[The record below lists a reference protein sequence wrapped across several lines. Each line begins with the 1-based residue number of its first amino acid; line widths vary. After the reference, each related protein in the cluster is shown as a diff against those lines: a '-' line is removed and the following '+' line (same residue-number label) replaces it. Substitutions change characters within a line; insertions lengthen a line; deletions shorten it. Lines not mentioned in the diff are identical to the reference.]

1 MNGTQQGASPGSGQQ
16 PRRPALRQAAFLYSL
31 ALFVAA
37 LVALSVA
44 VSRQGLLPPD
54 AGPGLVAFFA
64 VYALFVI
71 FMGYTHPGVGYVSFD
86 RIAQVAAILV
96 LGPVAAAWIN
106 GTASLLYPWHRLWR
120 GRPFG
125 DVLTSALHNA
135 GLMTLMILVC
145 GLLYQKL
152 GGQHPLVSLG
162 WRDAAML
169 LLLLLSMQALNDL
182 GMRVIITLEE
192 RRVPTDFSPFAFVV
206 ESGAGLGGILV
217 ALIINRMELSAVV
230 LLLLVMTLGMFT
242 LMQLAHIRTRLEA
255 LVAERTRKLQQKSL
269 ELARMAS
276 HDALTGLH
284 NRRHA
289 DQYLEERIAE
299 FNRYGRDFAIALVDL
314 DEFKRI
320 NDEHSHD
327 TGDEVLR
334 LVAQLLRE
342 RCRDTDLVSRYGG
355 EEFLLCFPQAGMVSA
370 REACEKIRAAMEET
384 EWNLLVPGVR
394 VTLSAGVAAMRD
406 GLSRRELLGLADRA
420 LYEAKSGGR
429 NQVRVA
435 AERMRAL

>member
-1 MNGTQQGASPGSGQQ
+1 MSNQQEDADSGSPGAG
-16 PRRPALRQAAFLYSL
+16 RRPAARRPGLIYSL
-31 ALFVAA
+31 ALFLAA
-37 LVALSVA
+37 LAALSLA
-44 VSRQGLLPPD
+44 IAQHGFLPPD
-54 AGPGLVAFFA
+54 AAPGLVAFFLG
-64 VYALFVI
+64 YALFTI

-86 RIAQVAAILV
+86 RVAQVAAILV

-106 GTASLLYPWHRLWR
+106 GTASLLYPWQRLR
-120 GRPFG
+120 QGRPFVE
-125 DVLTSALHNA
+125 VLTAALHNA
-135 GLMTLMILVC
+135 GLMSLMILVC
-145 GLLYQKL
+145 GLLYQTL
-152 GGQHPLVSLG
+152 GGPVPLLELG
-162 WRDAAML
+162 WQGVATL

-182 GMRVIITLEE
+182 GMRVLMTIEE

-217 ALIINRMELSAVV
+217 ALIINRMELSAVI

-269 ELARMAS
+269 ELERMAS
-276 HDALTGLH
+276 HDPLTGLH

-289 DQYLEERIAE
+289 DQYLESRINEFERY
-299 FNRYGRDFAIALVDL
+299 RRDFAIALVDL
-314 DEFKRI
+314 DDFKRI

-355 EEFLLCFPQAGMVSA
+355 EEFLLCFPQAGMVAA
-370 REACEKIRAAMEET
+370 REACEKIREAVAGT
-384 EWNLLVPGVR
+384 EWELLVPGVR
-394 VTLSAGVAAMRD
+394 VTLSAGVATMRE
-406 GLSRRELLGLADRA
+406 GVSRRELLGLADQA

>member
-1 MNGTQQGASPGSGQQ
+1 MSDRQEGTAGGSPQAGI
-16 PRRPALRQAAFLYSL
+16 RPALRRPEFIYSL

-37 LVALSVA
+37 LAALSVA
-44 VSRQGLLPPD
+44 IADQGLLPPD
-54 AGPGLVAFFA
+54 TAPGLVAFFL
-64 VYALFVI
+64 VYALFTI
-71 FMGYTHPGVGYVSFD
+71 FMGYTHPRVGYVSFD

-106 GTASLLYPWHRLWR
+106 GTASLLYPWQRLRR
-120 GRPFG
+120 GRPFVE
-125 DVLTSALHNA
+125 VLTAALHNA
-135 GLMTLMILVC
+135 GLMSLMILVC

-152 GGQHPLVSLG
+152 GGPVPLLALG
-162 WRDAAML
+162 WRDVVTL

-182 GMRVIITLEE
+182 GMRVLMTLEE

-217 ALIINRMELSAVV
+217 ALVINRMELSAVV

-269 ELARMAS
+269 ELERMAS
-276 HDALTGLH
+276 HDPLTGLH

-299 FNRYGRDFAIALVDL
+299 FDRYRSDFAIALVDL
-314 DEFKRI
+314 DDFKRI

-355 EEFLLCFPQAGMVSA
+355 EEFLLCFPQAGMVAA
-370 REACEKIRAAMEET
+370 REACEKIRETVAST
-384 EWNLLVPGVR
+384 EWELLVPGVR
-394 VTLSAGVAAMRD
+394 VTLSAGVATMRE
-406 GLSRRELLGLADRA
+406 GVSRRELLGLADRA

>member
-1 MNGTQQGASPGSGQQ
+1 MSDRREDVAGGSPRAGI
-16 PRRPALRQAAFLYSL
+16 RPALRRPEFIYSM

-37 LVALSVA
+37 LAALSVA
-44 VSRQGLLPPD
+44 VADQGLLPPD
-54 AGPGLVAFFA
+54 AAPGLVAFFLI
-64 VYALFVI
+64 YALFTI
-71 FMGYTHPGVGYVSFD
+71 FMGYTHPRVGYVSFD
-86 RIAQVAAILV
+86 RVAQVAAILV

-106 GTASLLYPWHRLWR
+106 GTASLLYPWQRLRR
-120 GRPFG
+120 GRPFVE
-125 DVLTSALHNA
+125 VLTAALHNA
-135 GLMTLMILVC
+135 GLMSLMILVC
-145 GLLYQKL
+145 GLLYRKL
-152 GGQHPLVSLG
+152 GGPVPLLALG
-162 WRDAAML
+162 WREAATL

-182 GMRVIITLEE
+182 GMRVLMTLEE

-217 ALIINRMELSAVV
+217 ALIVNRMELSAVV
-230 LLLLVMTLGMFT
+230 LLLLVMTLGMFS

-269 ELARMAS
+269 ELERMAS
-276 HDALTGLH
+276 HDPLTGLH

-289 DQYLEERIAE
+289 DQYLEDRINEFERY
-299 FNRYGRDFAIALVDL
+299 RRDFAIALVDL

-320 NDEHSHD
+320 NDDHSHD

-355 EEFLLCFPQAGMVSA
+355 EEFLLCFPQAGMVAA
-370 REACEKIRAAMEET
+370 REACEKIREAVAST
-384 EWNLLVPGVR
+384 EWELLVPGVR
-394 VTLSAGVAAMRD
+394 VTLSAGVATMRD

>member
-1 MNGTQQGASPGSGQQ
+1 MNERQDSTTGGPPGAAA
-16 PRRPALRQAAFLYSL
+16 RPALRRPEFIYSL

-37 LVALSVA
+37 LAALAVAIA
-44 VSRQGLLPPD
+44 EQGLLPPN
-54 AGPGLVAFFA
+54 AGPGLVAFFL
-64 VYALFVI
+64 VYALFTI
-71 FMGYTHPGVGYVSFD
+71 FMGYTHPRVGYVSFD

-106 GTASLLYPWHRLWR
+106 GTASLLYPWQRLRR
-120 GRPFG
+120 GRPFVE
-125 DVLTSALHNA
+125 VLTAALHNA
-135 GLMTLMILVC
+135 GLMSLMILVC

-152 GGQHPLVSLG
+152 GGPVPLLALG
-162 WRDAAML
+162 WRDVATL

-182 GMRVIITLEE
+182 GMRVLMTLEE
-192 RRVPTDFSPFAFVV
+192 RRVPMDFSPFAFVV

-230 LLLLVMTLGMFT
+230 LLLLVMTLGMFS

-269 ELARMAS
+269 ELERMAS
-276 HDALTGLH
+276 HDPLTGLH

-289 DQYLEERIAE
+289 DQYLEDRINE
-299 FNRYGRDFAIALVDL
+299 FERYGRDFAIALVDL
-314 DEFKRI
+314 DDFKRI
-320 NDEHSHD
+320 NDDHSHD

-355 EEFLLCFPQAGMVSA
+355 EEFLLCFPQAGMVAA
-370 REACEKIRAAMEET
+370 REACEKIRETVAST
-384 EWNLLVPGVR
+384 EWELLVPGVR
-394 VTLSAGVAAMRD
+394 VTLSAGVATMRE
-406 GLSRRELLGLADRA
+406 GVSRRELLGLADRA

>member
-1 MNGTQQGASPGSGQQ
+1 MNERQDSTTGGPPGAAA
-16 PRRPALRQAAFLYSL
+16 RPALRRPEFIYSL

-37 LVALSVA
+37 LAALSVA
-44 VSRQGLLPPD
+44 IADQGLLPPD
-54 AGPGLVAFFA
+54 AGPGLVAFFL
-64 VYALFVI
+64 VYALFTI
-71 FMGYTHPGVGYVSFD
+71 FMGYTHPRVGYVSFD
-86 RIAQVAAILV
+86 RIAQVAAVLV

-106 GTASLLYPWHRLWR
+106 GTASLLYPWQRLRR
-120 GRPFG
+120 GRPFVE
-125 DVLTSALHNA
+125 VLTAALHNA
-135 GLMTLMILVC
+135 GLMSLMILVC

-152 GGQHPLVSLG
+152 GGPVPLLALG
-162 WRDAAML
+162 WRDVATL
-169 LLLLLSMQALNDL
+169 LLLLLSMQALNDV
-182 GMRVIITLEE
+182 GMRVLMTLEE

-230 LLLLVMTLGMFT
+230 LLLLVMTLGMFS

-269 ELARMAS
+269 ELERMAS
-276 HDALTGLH
+276 HDPLTGLH

-289 DQYLEERIAE
+289 DQYLEDRINE
-299 FNRYGRDFAIALVDL
+299 FERYGRDFAIALVDL
-314 DEFKRI
+314 DDFKRI
-320 NDEHSHD
+320 NDDHSHD

-342 RCRDTDLVSRYGG
+342 RCRDTVLVSRYGG
-355 EEFLLCFPQAGMVSA
+355 EEFLLCFPQAGMVAA
-370 REACEKIRAAMEET
+370 REACEKIRETVAST
-384 EWNLLVPGVR
+384 EWELLVPGVR
-394 VTLSAGVAAMRD
+394 VTLSAGVATMRE
-406 GLSRRELLGLADRA
+406 GVSRRELLGLADRA

>member
-1 MNGTQQGASPGSGQQ
+1 MNERQDSTTGGPPGAAA
-16 PRRPALRQAAFLYSL
+16 RPALRRPEFIYSL

-37 LVALSVA
+37 LAALSVA
-44 VSRQGLLPPD
+44 IADQGLLPPD
-54 AGPGLVAFFA
+54 AGPGLVAFFL
-64 VYALFVI
+64 VYALFTI
-71 FMGYTHPGVGYVSFD
+71 FMGYTHPRVGYVSFD
-86 RIAQVAAILV
+86 RIAQVAAVLV

-106 GTASLLYPWHRLWR
+106 GTASLLYPWQRLRR
-120 GRPFG
+120 GRPFVE
-125 DVLTSALHNA
+125 VLTAALHNA
-135 GLMTLMILVC
+135 GLMSLMILVC

-152 GGQHPLVSLG
+152 GGPVPLLALG
-162 WRDAAML
+162 WRDVATL
-169 LLLLLSMQALNDL
+169 LLLLLSMQALNDV
-182 GMRVIITLEE
+182 GMRVLMTLEE

-217 ALIINRMELSAVV
+217 ALVINRMELSAVV
-230 LLLLVMTLGMFT
+230 LLLLVMTLGMFS

-269 ELARMAS
+269 ELERMAS
-276 HDALTGLH
+276 HDPLTGLH

-289 DQYLEERIAE
+289 DQYLEDRINE
-299 FNRYGRDFAIALVDL
+299 FERYGRDFAIALVDL
-314 DEFKRI
+314 DDFKRI
-320 NDEHSHD
+320 NDDHSHD

-355 EEFLLCFPQAGMVSA
+355 EEFLLCFPQAGMVAA
-370 REACEKIRAAMEET
+370 REACEKIRETVAST
-384 EWNLLVPGVR
+384 EWELLVPGVR
-394 VTLSAGVAAMRD
+394 VTLSAGVATMRE
-406 GLSRRELLGLADRA
+406 GVSRRELLGLADRA

>member
-1 MNGTQQGASPGSGQQ
+1 MRDRQEEADGGRGAGG
-16 PRRPALRQAAFLYSL
+16 LRQAFRRPEFIYSV
-31 ALFVAA
+31 ALFAA
-37 LVALSVA
+37 ASGALAVA
-44 VSRQGLLPPD
+44 VSRQGFVPPGT
-54 AGPGLVAFFA
+54 APGLLAFFL
-64 VYALFVI
+64 VYALFTI
-71 FMGYTHPGVGYVSFD
+71 FMGYTHPRVGYVSFD
-86 RIAQVAAILV
+86 RVAQVAAILV

-106 GTASLLYPWHRLWR
+106 GAASLLYPWHRLWR
-120 GRPFG
+120 GRTFA
-125 DVLTSALHNA
+125 DVLTASLHNA
-135 GLMTLMILVC
+135 GLMSLMILVC

-152 GGQHPLVSLG
+152 GGPAPLLGLG
-162 WRDAAML
+162 WRDALVL
-169 LLLLLSMQALNDL
+169 LFLLLSMQALNDL
-182 GMRVIITLEE
+182 GMRVLMALEE
-192 RRVPTDFSPFAFVV
+192 RKAPTEFSLFAFVV

-217 ALIINRMELSAVV
+217 ALVINRMELSAVI
-230 LLLLVMTLGMFT
+230 LLLLVMTLGMFS
-242 LMQLAHIRTRLEA
+242 LMQLAHIRMRLEA

-269 ELARMAS
+269 ELERMAS
-276 HDALTGLH
+276 HDPLTGLH

-299 FNRYGRDFAIALVDL
+299 FDRYRRDFAIALVDL
-314 DEFKRI
+314 DDFKRV

-355 EEFLLCFPQAGMVSA
+355 EEFLLCFPQAGMVAA
-370 REACEKIRAAMEET
+370 REACEKIREAVEST
-384 EWNLLVPGVR
+384 EWELLVPGVR
-394 VTLSAGVAAMRD
+394 VTLSAGVATMRG
-406 GLSRRELLGLADRA
+406 GLSRRGLLGLADRA

>member
-1 MNGTQQGASPGSGQQ
+1 MNERQESTTGGPPGAVA
-16 PRRPALRQAAFLYSL
+16 RPALRRPEFIYSM

-37 LVALSVA
+37 LAALSVA
-44 VSRQGLLPPD
+44 IADQGLLPPD
-54 AGPGLVAFFA
+54 TKPGLVAFFL
-64 VYALFVI
+64 VYALFTI
-71 FMGYTHPGVGYVSFD
+71 FMGYTHPRVGYVSFD

-96 LGPVAAAWIN
+96 MGPVAAAWIN
-106 GTASLLYPWHRLWR
+106 GTASLLYPWQRLRR
-120 GRPFG
+120 GRPFVV
-125 DVLTSALHNA
+125 VLTAALHNA
-135 GLMTLMILVC
+135 GLMSLMILVC
-145 GLLYQKL
+145 GLLYRKL
-152 GGQHPLVSLG
+152 GGPVPLLALG
-162 WRDAAML
+162 WHEAATL

-182 GMRVIITLEE
+182 GMRVLMTLEE

-230 LLLLVMTLGMFT
+230 LLLLVMTLGMFS

-269 ELARMAS
+269 ELERMAS
-276 HDALTGLH
+276 HDPLTGLH

-289 DQYLEERIAE
+289 DQYLEDRINE
-299 FNRYGRDFAIALVDL
+299 FERYGRDFAIALVDL
-314 DEFKRI
+314 DDFKRI
-320 NDEHSHD
+320 NDDHSHD

-355 EEFLLCFPQAGMVSA
+355 EEFLLCFPQAGMVAA
-370 REACEKIRAAMEET
+370 REACEKIRETVAST
-384 EWNLLVPGVR
+384 EWELLVPGVR
-394 VTLSAGVAAMRD
+394 VTLSAGVATMRE
-406 GLSRRELLGLADRA
+406 GVSRRELLGLADRA

>member
-1 MNGTQQGASPGSGQQ
+1 MNERQDSTTGGPPGAAA
-16 PRRPALRQAAFLYSL
+16 RPALRRPEFIYSL

-37 LVALSVA
+37 LAALSVA
-44 VSRQGLLPPD
+44 IADQGLLPPD
-54 AGPGLVAFFA
+54 AGPGLVAFFL
-64 VYALFVI
+64 VYALFTI
-71 FMGYTHPGVGYVSFD
+71 FMGYTHPRVGYVSFD

-106 GTASLLYPWHRLWR
+106 GTASLLYPWQRLRR
-120 GRPFG
+120 GRPFIE
-125 DVLTSALHNA
+125 VLTAALHNA
-135 GLMTLMILVC
+135 GLMSLMILVC

-152 GGQHPLVSLG
+152 GGPVPLLALG
-162 WRDAAML
+162 WRDVATL

-182 GMRVIITLEE
+182 GMRVLMTLEE

-230 LLLLVMTLGMFT
+230 LLLLVMTLGMFS

-269 ELARMAS
+269 ELERMAS
-276 HDALTGLH
+276 HDPLTGLH

-289 DQYLEERIAE
+289 DQYLEDRINE
-299 FNRYGRDFAIALVDL
+299 FERYGRDFAIALVDL
-314 DEFKRI
+314 DDFKRI
-320 NDEHSHD
+320 NDDHSHD

-355 EEFLLCFPQAGMVSA
+355 EEFLLCFPQAGMVAA
-370 REACEKIRAAMEET
+370 REACEKIRETVAST
-384 EWNLLVPGVR
+384 EWELLVPGVR
-394 VTLSAGVAAMRD
+394 VTLSAGVATMRE
-406 GLSRRELLGLADRA
+406 GVSRRELLGLADRA

>member
-1 MNGTQQGASPGSGQQ
+1 MNERQDSTTGGPPGAAA
-16 PRRPALRQAAFLYSL
+16 RPALRRPEFIYSL

-37 LVALSVA
+37 LAALSVA
-44 VSRQGLLPPD
+44 IADQGLLPPD
-54 AGPGLVAFFA
+54 AGPGLVAFFL
-64 VYALFVI
+64 VYALFTI
-71 FMGYTHPGVGYVSFD
+71 FMGYTHPRVGYVSFD
-86 RIAQVAAILV
+86 RIAQVAAVLV

-106 GTASLLYPWHRLWR
+106 GTASLLYPWQRLRR
-120 GRPFG
+120 GRPFVE
-125 DVLTSALHNA
+125 VLTAALHNA
-135 GLMTLMILVC
+135 GLMSLMILVC

-152 GGQHPLVSLG
+152 GGPVPLLALG
-162 WRDAAML
+162 WRDVATL

-182 GMRVIITLEE
+182 GMRVLMTLEE

-230 LLLLVMTLGMFT
+230 LLLLVMTLGMFS

-269 ELARMAS
+269 ELERMAS
-276 HDALTGLH
+276 HDPLTGLH

-289 DQYLEERIAE
+289 DQYLEDRINE
-299 FNRYGRDFAIALVDL
+299 FERYGRDFAIALVDL
-314 DEFKRI
+314 DDFKRI
-320 NDEHSHD
+320 NDDHSHD

-355 EEFLLCFPQAGMVSA
+355 EEFLLCFPQAGMVAA
-370 REACEKIRAAMEET
+370 REACEKIRETVAST
-384 EWNLLVPGVR
+384 EWELLVPGVR
-394 VTLSAGVAAMRD
+394 VTLSAGVATMRE
-406 GLSRRELLGLADRA
+406 GVSRRELLGLADRA

>member
-1 MNGTQQGASPGSGQQ
+1 MSDRQEDAAGGSRSAGL
-16 PRRPALRQAAFLYSL
+16 RPALRRPEFIYSL
-31 ALFVAA
+31 VLFLAA
-37 LVALSVA
+37 CAALSVA
-44 VSRQGLLPPD
+44 IDRHGVLPPD
-54 AGPGLVAFFA
+54 AGAGLVTFFLG
-64 VYALFVI
+64 YALFTI
-71 FMGYTHPGVGYVSFD
+71 FMGYTHPRVGYVSFD

-106 GTASLLYPWHRLWR
+106 GTASLLYPWQRLR
-120 GRPFG
+120 QGRSFV
-125 DVLTSALHNA
+125 DVLTAALHNA
-135 GLMTLMILVC
+135 GLMSLMILVC

-152 GGQHPLVSLG
+152 GGPVPLLALG
-162 WRDAAML
+162 WRDAAVL

-182 GMRVIITLEE
+182 GMRVLMTLEE

-217 ALIINRMELSAVV
+217 ALIINRMELSAVM
-230 LLLLVMTLGMFT
+230 LLLLVMTLGMFS

-269 ELARMAS
+269 ELERMAS
-276 HDALTGLH
+276 HDPLTGLH

-289 DQYLEERIAE
+289 DQYLEDRINE
-299 FNRYGRDFAIALVDL
+299 FDRYRRDFAIALVDL
-314 DEFKRI
+314 DDFKRV
-320 NDEHSHD
+320 NDDHSHD

-355 EEFLLCFPQAGMVSA
+355 EEFLLCFPQAGMVAA
-370 REACEKIRAAMEET
+370 REACEKIREAVEST
-384 EWNLLVPGVR
+384 EWELLVPGVR
-394 VTLSAGVAAMRD
+394 VTLSAGVATMRD